1 MPPGLP
7 TTRAPTD
14 GPTPVPTPARAGE
27 ITPARLAQSG
37 FPDGVR
43 AADLLARDP
52 TGGLLDALLPDIAA
66 SADPEMA
73 LTGLL
78 RLAEDAVATPG
89 GEAARLVRDLPAA
102 PLLARRLTTV
112 FGLSAALA
120 EVVLRHPDTAD
131 VLRSADCSPL
141 GEAGVRADLLD
152 AVGATPDSPEPRA
165 SLVGIPGAEALRV
178 AYHRHLLAIAA
189 WDLTQSPDLTEVT
202 AALSDLAGAALAV
215 ALAIALAELPGGS
228 DPGRIAVVAMGKCGG
243 RELNYRSDVDVLF
256 VAEPASSAAVPDGP
270 ASSAAVATAVATR
283 VIRLCDMSTREGT
296 LWPVDAA
303 LRPEGRQGALVRTLA
318 GYRAHWAGHAANWE
332 FQALLKA
339 RPVAG
344 DRALGRAFAAA
355 ASDVVWSAAG
365 RPGLVDDVQTMRR
378 RVTGAIPAAQ
388 AARQVKLG
396 SGGLRDVEFAV
407 QLLQLVHGRSDPA
420 VRATGT
426 VPALTALTA
435 GGYVGRSDGLELV
448 SAYVFLRTLEHRL
461 QLQRLQRSQL
471 MPTAEP
477 ELRRIGRSLGMARD
491 PVGGVTRA
499 FANQRRRVRR
509 LHEKLF
515 YRPLLSAVARLP
527 EDGITLD
534 AEAARLRLTALGF
547 REPAAAL
554 RHLEALTAGVSRR
567 AAIQRTLLPVLLG
580 WFADAPDPDGGLLA
594 FRQLS
599 EVLGG
604 SHWYLRLL
612 REHTTAAARLAQVLG
627 SSPWVGELLRGAPE
641 AAAYFADDTLLRP
654 RTRDELC
661 VEVTAVAARH
671 VDADAA
677 AEAVL
682 GIRRRELV
690 RIAVADIVGL
700 LDVDEVAAALGDLT
714 AAAVAGVLAGCLAE
728 ARRRDGPP
736 AFAFAVLAVG
746 RLGGA
751 EAGYGSDADVLFVVD
766 PEPGAAEQDVQAA
779 ATALAARLRA
789 LLSRAGAHP
798 PLPVDVDLRPEGRN
812 GPLVRS
818 LAAYRVYYQR
828 WSAPWEA
835 QALLRA
841 APLAGDT
848 DLTERF
854 LRLADPVRYPDG
866 GLSAEGVG
874 QIRRLKARVEAERLP
889 HGADPSTEVKLGPGG
904 LSDVEWVVQ
913 LLQLRHAA
921 AVPSMRTTT
930 TLQALRAATAAGL
943 VPAAD
948 EAVLSVAWRMAGRIR
963 NAAMLVRGRPRDS
976 VPADPVELAGVARLL
991 GYPPGASGDLVQDWL
1006 RAARRCRAVF
1016 DRLFTG

>member
-1 MPPGLP
+1 MVPGRFPGIPGL
-7 TTRAPTD
+7 TSVSAVVQQRGAR
-14 GPTPVPTPARAGE
+14 TPVPPAAEPSPAG
-27 ITPARLAQSG
+27 LVQSG
-37 FPDGVR
+37 FTDGAR
-43 AADLLARDP
+43 AAELLARDP
-52 TGGLLDALLPDIAA
+52 TGELLAALLPDVAT
-66 SADPEMA
+66 SADPDLA

-78 RLAEDAVATPG
+78 RLAEDAVAAPG
-89 GEAARLVRDLPAA
+89 GEAARLVRDLPRT
-102 PLLARRLTTV
+102 PLLARRLTRV
-112 FGLSAALA
+112 LGLSTALTD
-120 EVVLRHPDTAD
+120 VVLRHPDAAD
-131 VLRSADCSPL
+131 VLRPDDCSPL

-152 AVGATPDSPEPRA
+152 AVGAVPDSPEPRA
-165 SLVGIPGAEALRV
+165 VLVGSAGADALRI
-178 AYHRHLLAIAA
+178 AYHRHLLGIAA
-189 WDLTQSPDLTEVT
+189 WDLTEAPELTAVT

-215 ALAIALAELPGGS
+215 ALAIARAELPPGAGA
-228 DPGRIAVVAMGKCGG
+228 GRIAIVAMGKCGG

-256 VAEPASSAAVPDGP
+256 VAEPAACAP
-270 ASSAAVATAVATR
+270 VATAIAAR

-303 LRPEGRQGALVRTLA
+303 LRPEGRRGSLVRTLA
-318 GYRAHWAGHAANWE
+318 GYRAHWDAHAANWE

-355 ASDVVWSAAG
+355 AAGVVWSAAS

-378 RVTGAIPAAQ
+378 RVTGNIPPAL
-388 AARQVKLG
+388 AARQVKVG

-426 VPALTALTA
+426 VPALLALTA

-448 SAYVFLRTLEHRL
+448 SAYAFLRTLEHRL

-477 ELRRIGRSLGMARD
+477 ELRRIGRSLGMVRD
-491 PVGGVTRA
+491 PVGGLQRA
-499 FANQRRRVRR
+499 FANQRRRVQR

-534 AEAARLRLTALGF
+534 AEAARQRLTALGF

-554 RHLEALTAGVSRR
+554 RHLEALTTGVSRR

-580 WFADAPDPDGGLLA
+580 WFAEAPDPDGGLLA

-604 SHWYLRLL
+604 THWYLRLL
-612 REHTTAAARLAQVLG
+612 REHTTAATRLAQVLG
-627 SSPWVGELLRGAPE
+627 SSAWVGELLRGAPD
-641 AAAYFADDTLLRP
+641 AAAYFADDASLRP
-654 RTRDELC
+654 RTREELC
-661 VEVTAVAARH
+661 AEVTAVAARH
-671 VDADAA
+671 PDADAA
-677 AEAVL
+677 TEAVL
-682 GIRRRELV
+682 AIRRRELLRV
-690 RIAVADIVGL
+690 AVADVVGL
-700 LDVDEVAAALGDLT
+700 LDVDGVAAALGHLT
-714 AAAVAGVLAGCLAE
+714 AATVAGVLAACVAE
-728 ARRRDGPP
+728 AERRDGPLEY
-736 AFAFAVLAVG
+736 AFAVVAVG

-766 PEPGAAEQDVQAA
+766 PLPGAAEQAVQTA
-779 ATALAARLRA
+779 ATALASRLRT
-789 LLSRAGAHP
+789 LLSRTGTHP
-798 PLPVDVDLRPEGRN
+798 PLRVDADLRPEGRS

-818 LAAYRVYYQR
+818 LAAYRSYYDR

-841 APLAGDT
+841 APLAGDP

-854 LRLADPVRYPDG
+854 LQLADPVRYPEG
-866 GLSAEGVG
+866 GLSADGVA
-874 QIRRLKARVEAERLP
+874 QIRRLKARMEAERLP
-889 HGADPSTEVKLGPGG
+889 RGADPSTEVKLGPGG

-921 AVPSMRTTT
+921 AIPSMRTTT
-930 TLQALRAATAAGL
+930 TLDALHAAVVAGL
-943 VPAAD
+943 VSAAD
-948 EAVLSVAWRMAGRIR
+948 EAVLSTAWRLAGRIR

-976 VPADPVELAGVARLL
+976 VPADPVELAAVARLL
-991 GYPPGASGDLVQDWL
+991 GYPAGASGDLVQDWL
-1006 RAARRCRAVF
+1006 RAARRSRAVF